1 MVVKVCDMIMGA
13 GKTSAAINQMRKDKE
28 NKYIYITPFLEEVKR
43 IKDVC
48 PERDFKDPLNLGNGK
63 LESLHNLIRRGEN
76 IVSTHALFRTYNAT
90 TIQLIKDGGY
100 KLILDEVT
108 DVIEIIKITSKDLEL
123 LFNNKMI
130 EVAEDGHINWIMP
143 EYDGKFSFLK
153 EIIVTGNV
161 IFFNDC
167 FMLWMFPIEIFEA
180 FREVLILTYLFDAQK
195 QKYYFDVN
203 GVQVQKIG
211 TKCCNGEYMFC
222 EEGVNPNYVKSLKEK
237 INVLDDKKLNAVGD
251 RFNALSAS
259 WFKTKS
265 DKRREEI
272 KQLRNNIVNVFVNR
286 FKSKSAQCLWT
297 TYKDSHSKL
306 SGKGYTKAFLPCNAR
321 ATNKYRGRDCL
332 VYCVNI
338 FYNPVEKNYFA
349 SKGVE
354 IREDEYA
361 LSEMIQWIWR
371 SAIRDGNDINIYI
384 PSSRMRKLLIDWMDS
399 LVSLE

>member
-1 MVVKVCDMIMGA
+1 M
-13 GKTSAAINQMRKDKE
+13 
-28 NKYIYITPFLEEVKR
+28 
-43 IKDVC
+43 
-48 PERDFKDPLNLGNGK
+48 
-63 LESLHNLIRRGEN
+63 
-76 IVSTHALFRTYNAT
+76 
-90 TIQLIKDGGY
+90 
-100 KLILDEVT
+100 
-108 DVIEIIKITSKDLEL
+108 
-123 LFNNKMI
+123 
-130 EVAEDGHINWIMP
+130 
-143 EYDGKFSFLK
+143 
-153 EIIVTGNV
+153 
-161 IFFNDC
+161 
-167 FMLWMFPIEIFEA
+167 
-180 FREVLILTYLFDAQK
+180 
-195 QKYYFDVN
+195 
-203 GVQVQKIG
+203 
-211 TKCCNGEYMFC
+211 
-222 EEGVNPNYVKSLKEK
+222 
-237 INVLDDKKLNAVGD
+237 
-251 RFNALSAS
+251 SAS